1 MEEAEWVVEV
11 MKATGKPT
19 AITMCIG
26 PPGDTNNVPP
36 GECAVRLARKGNL
49 DCSVHRSCLFRTLS
63 LRHRRRCLTCEPS
76 PTVRATPTSTSRIN
90 AQIHWFHVNGRPIRV
105 K

>member
-1 MEEAEWVVEV
+1 MEV
-11 MKATGKPT
+11 MRATGKPT

-36 GECAVRLARKGNL
+36 GECAVRLASKGNV
-49 DCSVHRSCLFRTLS
+49 DCSVHRSCLSRTLS
-63 LRHRRRCLTCEPS
+63 LRRRRRCLTYEPS
-76 PTVRATPTSTSRIN
+76 PTVRATATSTSPIDEGM
-90 AQIHWFHVNGRPIRV
+90 HWFHVNGKTIRV